1 MPWIYLMIAII
12 GEVIG
17 TSALKSAAG
26 FTKLW
31 PSLLVI
37 VGYAVAFYFLSLTV
51 DRIPV
56 GISYAIW
63 SAVGIVLVSAIAW
76 VLHGQALDRPA
87 IIGMGLIIAGVL
99 TCTLLSKSASHD
111 Y

>member
-17 TSALKSAAG
+17 TSALKSTEG
-26 FTKLW
+26 FTRFW
-31 PSLLVI
+31 PSATVI

-51 DRIPV
+51 DKIPV

-63 SAVGIVLVSAIAW
+63 SALGIVLVSLIAW
-76 VLHGQALDRPA
+76 ILHGQALDRPA
-87 IIGMGLIIAGVL
+87 IAGMGLIIAGVL
-99 TCTLLSKSASHD
+99 VCTLWSKSATHG
-111 Y
+111 